1 MVIKRDIVKSINLY
15 WKINFDFTNI
25 LTTFCSSAGD
35 ITLPWIMQKQHEKF
49 EINTSSVSYY
59 LSSLIL

>member
-15 WKINFDFTNI
+15 WKIKFDFTNI
-25 LTTFCSSAGD
+25 LTAFCSSTGD